1 MSAHGPAGDSTLRA
15 VEGTRAEF
23 DAYLHDPLHWGA
35 SMVHHSEALL
45 GALDAVGAR
54 TVVEVGAYA
63 GDLTRVLVDW
73 AGRSGATVSAIDPS
87 PQDALVTLSQQH
99 DALTLIRK
107 TSLEALPTIEL
118 ADVVIL
124 DGDHNYWTVFEELR
138 LIGGRAQG
146 AELPLLLFHDV
157 CWPHGRRDDYF
168 AAELIPREYRQPLI
182 PEGEGVFPGDRGS
195 RRGGLPYPR
204 SAAREGG
211 RRNGVLTAVE
221 DFVGT
226 RDWLRLIV
234 VPAFFGFGAVWH
246 TSAPWA
252 TDVAQVFDP
261 LDRNPLLARLEENRI
276 LHIAQEHSVRT
287 AVWDGNERLTRQQ
300 HVLTRMLQSSAFG
313 VAEQLSRLRVRAGIA
328 TGQSVIS
335 KAEIRA
341 VLSDPRR

>member
-1 MSAHGPAGDSTLRA
+1 
-15 VEGTRAEF
+15 VEAIRTDF

-45 GALDAVGAR
+45 GALDAVQAR
-54 TVVEVGAYA
+54 SVVEVGAYA

-73 AGRSGATVSAIDPS
+73 ASRSGATVGAIDPS
-87 PQDALVTLSQQH
+87 PQDALVALAQQH
-99 DALTLIRK
+99 DSLTLIRE
-107 TSLEALPTIEL
+107 TSLEALPKIEL
-118 ADVVIL
+118 PDVVLL
-124 DGDHNYWTVFEELR
+124 DGDHNYWTVAQELQ
-138 LIGGRAQG
+138 LIGERAEG

-168 AAELIPREYRQPLI
+168 AAELIPQEYRQPLI
-182 PEGEGVFPGDRGS
+182 PDGEGIFPGDPGA

-211 RRNGVLTAVE
+211 AHNGVLTAVE
-221 DFVGT
+221 DFVGS
-226 RDWLRLIV
+226 RDWLRLVV

-246 TSAPWA
+246 TEAPWA
-252 TDVAQVFDP
+252 ADVAAVFDP

-276 LHIAQEHSVRT
+276 LHIAEEHAVRT

-300 HVLTRMLQSSAFG
+300 HVLTRMLQSSAFT
-313 VAEQLSRLRVRAGIA
+313 VAEQLSRLRVRVGIA

-341 VLSDPRR
+341 ALAENGTSPGPRA